1 MGRVTHRPAASE
13 NHLPTLVEAGES
25 KGSDVGSQRGKGS
38 ATGGTHSGG
47 RLTFQVS
54 PDRLS
59 GGGGGGEG
67 HDEVDAEVITMKV
80 KPPLKGI
87 LKPHA
92 ETSV

>member
-1 MGRVTHRPAASE
+1 MGRVTHKPTASE

-25 KGSDVGSQRGKGS
+25 KGSDVGSQRGKES
-38 ATGGTHSGG
+38 ATGGKNSGG

-59 GGGGGGEG
+59 GGGGG